1 MKALACFLSAVL
13 IVAGVLVASAHP
25 PTSYPAARAPL
36 SIAGTEIFYSHGAAC
51 HGSDGR
57 GHGPAAA
64 ALRHGAPDLT
74 LISRRNG
81 GVFPRS
87 RVKAI
92 IAGDEQSPSAHGSRE
107 MPVWGPIFHQPDWD
121 LDLGEVRLENVTT
134 FVESLQQ
141 K

>member
-25 PTSYPAARAPL
+25 STSYPAGRSPL
-36 SIAGTEIFYSHGAAC
+36 PVDGTEIFYSHCAAC
-51 HGSDGR
+51 HGSNGR

-64 ALRHGAPDLT
+64 ALKHEVPDLT
-74 LISRRNG
+74 LISWKNG

-92 IAGDEQSPSAHGSRE
+92 IAGDEQSPSAHGSHE
-107 MPVWGPIFHQPDWD
+107 MPVWGPIFHQPNWD

>member
-1 MKALACFLSAVL
+1 MKTLTCLLDAFLIAAV
-13 IVAGVLVASAHP
+13 VLVASAHP
-25 PTSYPAARAPL
+25 PASYPLSRSPL
-36 SIAGTEIFYSHGAAC
+36 PIAGTEVFYGHCAAC

-57 GHGPAAA
+57 GHVPAAA
-64 ALRHGAPDLT
+64 ALKHEVPDIT

-92 IAGDEQSPSAHGSRE
+92 IAGDEQSPPAHGSRE
-107 MPVWGPIFHQPDWD
+107 MPAWGPIFHEPDWD
-121 LDLGEVRLENVTT
+121 LDLGDVRLENVTT